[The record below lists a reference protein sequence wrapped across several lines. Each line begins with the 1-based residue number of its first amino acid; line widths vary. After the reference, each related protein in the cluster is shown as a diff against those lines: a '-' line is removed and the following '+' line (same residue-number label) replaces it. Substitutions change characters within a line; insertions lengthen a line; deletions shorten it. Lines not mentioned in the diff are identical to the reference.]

1 MRSLQIVIT
10 HRAGGDSTKVAIGQ
24 SCLNVP
30 LVKLRLDFI
39 EIALRCGVLCDI
51 EADAS
56 QQHDDVACRDKTVF
70 TDSSQ
75 EPKRT
80 LPTEARTIFLE
91 IRHEP
96 YLVLHGPL
104 RNKFTETAAAPRLI
118 LYEENIVL

>member
-1 MRSLQIVIT
+1 M
-10 HRAGGDSTKVAIGQ
+10 AIGQ

-96 YLVLHGPL
+96 YLIVHRPL